1 MAPITPMWWFKEVPV
16 QLEAFVNIHHTV
28 IHKVPYPRNAQPQ
41 QFLAD
46 KTFDNQGGV
55 FASPNEYGKS
65 IAWRTKGN
73 ASILEL
79 ISLSSKDNTPTRQIA
94 FQFHAPIIPGI
105 HVGPLNPSGGICI
118 IVMTADGILY
128 RLHISSLS
136 RFVLR
141 DAPEEYVSA
150 AHINWN
156 TREPLQF
163 KYLGNRYAAVASAGG
178 CLHLIHS
185 SLLADDGSRHDHAHA
200 QVFDLFDDSHVIEKI
215 QHVSVFQNIFS
226 RVQSVLDTNLS
237 APAGSTEIKERL
249 NIVAMETY
257 TTHNDTLL
265 FALYQDRYIRVW
277 SMARRQCI
285 QAMRVP
291 PAANDSGLVQETIDS
306 SLRSHLG
313 IMFNPRMPWALRL
326 LAYIPTEN
334 DAQLSVYT
342 AKLNVARDIEF
353 TPGSITTLRQEV
365 AAGSSNNTT
374 NLVSM
379 NIVPNEGQSG
389 YTIWGLWER
398 HMRISARYLQIND
411 PVVEEQQYAQ
421 FLDRDLL
428 DGRWW
433 SVAMQVPL
441 SGFIKSM
448 SSIDDTEKDASAF
461 FADYV
466 FNSGRFSDRTVLLAL
481 RTMFGD
487 SKTFTL
493 DSHLHQSV
501 VEAFSVKTQEGA
513 SQYIK
518 EQNREQEIATWTLF
532 ISACAKI
539 DHDASVPLG
548 FSIAPDTGYMIVV
561 KQESLSFLAA
571 CDDSEIL
578 YHTFEDSQF
587 DAAQLLATPPS
598 QLRSTYPKLQDL
610 ALRQDTAK
618 IFRAMALLTRNL
630 NAKSTKILE
639 RGIAHLSAVGG
650 PRSFVEVFGQEYLAR
665 YIQKSDM
672 NRARNLVTSCR
683 NYSEVFKYIME
694 QLLLNSDNIPS
705 GFASKRCILPY
716 EALVASGIHQ
726 LASNRYAI
734 AQNFL
739 ILVTVLS
746 TSAPPCNQWRR
757 DETQFVSDAMHVAQS
772 LLALKWIS
780 SQSVGAPLSSTER
793 IEQQLEGMQVQDG
806 SRTELIPL
814 YRKSLT
820 GVLIKSLAPVGHKY
834 GSVEY
839 PLHLAIPRA
848 VSKFL
853 YQLGFLTIDNDSGCK
868 RYHFGFAQRLSEL
881 GETDLLANFLEIV
894 PMTSSLSYY
903 KGKVLLSQSKASEA
917 YEQFMALTASFGN
930 DIKDVE
936 QELDIVQLDYKGKV
950 SQGPAKL
957 EDYYTHLIRLFSET
971 NAHEQVIAV
980 AKLALAE
987 LSNENRAP
995 PTDKQVSD
1003 LLTPIFQSAMVTGA
1017 YETAYNAMMK
1027 FPNISTRKMHLHTF
1041 IKTLSETGNGPKLS
1055 LFPFTDLQ
1063 EEVERV
1069 LNKGARQ
1076 TPVLAHPNY
1085 HTILYAYY
1093 TYRGDYRNAAAT
1105 MCQYAM
1111 RLSRPSFPL
1120 DSINAKWGEIASAY
1134 LTAINS
1140 LQLAGP
1146 NSTWVSVTISDEH
1159 QSERS
1164 KRRRLSGDLRRHAEF
1179 SSSDVSSGPNIVQL
1193 TDMKQSYALAQ
1204 AKQKLRV
1211 VADGA
1216 VAQNLYVLDARDT
1229 SILLVRYGYIDEA
1242 TSLAL
1247 LFNQDLDII
1256 FDSLVDKY
1264 LTALTTEQE
1273 DLTGKDRMSESNWA
1287 SANKHRSALTLL
1299 SLQNYLERY
1308 DNAQSSYRYRL
1319 EVVERILSRN
1329 GDFNLQPWITL
1340 HYLSHNPEDLIRLYL
1355 KYGAVEKAAS
1365 FSSQVIQLALK
1376 SEELISK
1383 HPNAR
1388 WLPYSLLDETLKTL
1402 VEEIK
1407 EAKVRLGKKS
1417 MATNAGQDHLEKV
1430 LAGLEDVHRQLEQD
1444 IQAYLENVERESIF

>member
-1 MAPITPMWWFKEVPV
+1 MAPVAPMWWFKEVPV
-16 QLEAFVNIHHTV
+16 QLETFANVHHTV
-28 IHKVPYPRNAQPQ
+28 IHNVPYPRDAQPQ
-41 QFLAD
+41 QLPAD

-65 IAWRTKGN
+65 IAWRTKHN
-73 ASILEL
+73 ATVLEL

-94 FQFHAPIIPGI
+94 FKFHAPIIPGI

-118 IVMTADGILY
+118 IVMTADSILY
-128 RLHISSLS
+128 RLRISSLS

-141 DAPEEYVSA
+141 DAPEGYVSA
-150 AHINWN
+150 AQINWN
-156 TREPLQF
+156 TRNELLHF
-163 KYLGNRYAAVASAGG
+163 KYLGNRHAAVATSGG
-178 CLHLIHS
+178 YLHLIHS
-185 SLLADDGSRHDHAHA
+185 TLLADDGSMHDHAHV
-200 QVFDLFDDSHVIEKI
+200 QVFDLFDDHHVIEKI
-215 QHVSVFQNIFS
+215 QHVSVFQNIYS
-226 RVQSVLDTNLS
+226 RVQSALETNFT
-237 APAGSTEIKERL
+237 APTGSTEVKERM
-249 NIVAMETY
+249 NIVAMEAY

-265 FALYQDRYIRVW
+265 FTLYQDRYLRVW

-291 PAANDSGLVQETIDS
+291 PPASDSGLVQETIDS
-306 SLRSHLG
+306 SLRSYLG
-313 IMFNPRMPWALRL
+313 VMFNPRMPWALRL
-326 LAYIPTEN
+326 LTYIPTEN
-334 DAQLSVYT
+334 DAQLSIYT
-342 AKLNVARDIEF
+342 AKLNVAHDIEF
-353 TPGSITTLRQEV
+353 TQGSITTLRQEV

-379 NIVPNEGQSG
+379 NIMPNEGQSG

-411 PVVEEQQYAQ
+411 PVVEEQQYTQ
-421 FLDRDLL
+421 FSERDLL
-428 DGRWW
+428 EGRWW

-448 SSIDDTEKDASAF
+448 SSIDDSEKDASAF

-466 FNSGRFSDRTVLLAL
+466 FNSGRFSDRTILLAL
-481 RTMFGD
+481 RSLFGD

-493 DSHLHQSV
+493 DSHLHQNV
-501 VEAFSVKTQEGA
+501 VDAFSVKTPETA
-513 SQYIK
+513 SQFVK

-587 DAAQLLATPPS
+587 DAAQFLATPPS

-618 IFRAMALLTRNL
+618 IFRAMSLLTHNL

-650 PRSFVEVFGQEYLAR
+650 PKLFVEVFGQEYLAR
-665 YIQKSDM
+665 YIQNSEM

-683 NYSEVFKYIME
+683 NYSEVFKYILE

-757 DETQFVSDAMHVAQS
+757 DETLFVSDAMNVAQS

-793 IEQQLEGMQVQDG
+793 IEQQLEGIQLQDG
-806 SRTELIPL
+806 SRTELTPL

-820 GVLIKSLAPVGHKY
+820 GVLLKSLAPTGHKY

-853 YQLGFLTIDNDSGCK
+853 YQLGFLSIDHDTGCK
-868 RYHFGFAQRLSEL
+868 KYHFGFAQRLSEL

-903 KGKVLLSQSKASEA
+903 KGKVLLSQSKTAEA

-936 QELDIVQLDYKGKV
+936 QELDIVQLDYKGKI
-950 SQGPAKL
+950 SRGPAKL
-957 EDYYTHLIRLFSET
+957 EDYYTHLIRLFSER

-995 PTDKQVSD
+995 PSEKQVTD

-1027 FPNISTRKMHLHTF
+1027 FPSISTRKMHLQTF
-1041 IKTLSETGNGPKLS
+1041 IKTLSETGHGAKLS

-1063 EEVERV
+1063 DEVERA

-1076 TPVLAHPNY
+1076 TPALTQPNY

-1093 TYRGDYRNAAAT
+1093 IYRGDYRNAAAT

-1111 RLSRPSFPL
+1111 MLSRPSYPL
-1120 DSINAKWGEIASAY
+1120 ETVNAKWGEIASAY
-1134 LTAINS
+1134 LAAINS

-1146 NSTWVSVTISDEH
+1146 SSTWVSVAVSDDH

-1164 KRRRLSGDLRRHAEF
+1164 KRRRLSGDLHRHAEF

-1193 TDMKQSYALAQ
+1193 AEMRQSYALAL
-1204 AKQKLRV
+1204 AKQKLRL

-1216 VAQNLYVLDARDT
+1216 VAQNARDT

-1264 LTALTTEQE
+1264 LAALTTEQE
-1273 DLTGKDRMSESNWA
+1273 DLTGKDRTNES
-1287 SANKHRSALTLL
+1287 SRTLANKFRSASTLL
-1299 SLQNYLERY
+1299 SLQNYLDRY
-1308 DNAQSSYRYRL
+1308 DNAESNYRYRL

-1329 GDFNLQPWITL
+1329 GDFNLQPWLTL

-1355 KYGAVEKAAS
+1355 KYGAVEKAAA

-1388 WLPYSLLDETLKTL
+1388 WLPYSLLDETLRTL
-1402 VEEIK
+1402 VDEIK
-1407 EAKVRLGKKS
+1407 GAKARMGASKS
-1417 MATNAGQDHLEKV
+1417 TASVQQEYLEKA
-1430 LAGLEDVHRQLEQD
+1430 LSGLEDVHQQLEQD
-1444 IQAYLENVERESIF
+1444 IQLYLENVERESIF

>member
-1 MAPITPMWWFKEVPV
+1 
-16 QLEAFVNIHHTV
+16 
-28 IHKVPYPRNAQPQ
+28 
-41 QFLAD
+41 
-46 KTFDNQGGV
+46 
-55 FASPNEYGKS
+55 
-65 IAWRTKGN
+65 
-73 ASILEL
+73 
-79 ISLSSKDNTPTRQIA
+79 
-94 FQFHAPIIPGI
+94 
-105 HVGPLNPSGGICI
+105 
-118 IVMTADGILY
+118 
-128 RLHISSLS
+128 
-136 RFVLR
+136 
-141 DAPEEYVSA
+141 
-150 AHINWN
+150 
-156 TREPLQF
+156 
-163 KYLGNRYAAVASAGG
+163 
-178 CLHLIHS
+178 
-185 SLLADDGSRHDHAHA
+185 
-200 QVFDLFDDSHVIEKI
+200 
-215 QHVSVFQNIFS
+215 
-226 RVQSVLDTNLS
+226 
-237 APAGSTEIKERL
+237 
-249 NIVAMETY
+249 
-257 TTHNDTLL
+257 
-265 FALYQDRYIRVW
+265 
-277 SMARRQCI
+277 
-285 QAMRVP
+285 
-291 PAANDSGLVQETIDS
+291 
-306 SLRSHLG
+306 
-313 IMFNPRMPWALRL
+313 
-326 LAYIPTEN
+326 
-334 DAQLSVYT
+334 
-342 AKLNVARDIEF
+342 
-353 TPGSITTLRQEV
+353 
-365 AAGSSNNTT
+365 
-374 NLVSM
+374 M

-389 YTIWGLWER
+389 YAIWGLWER

-411 PVVEEQQYAQ
+411 PVVEERQYAQ

-466 FNSGRFSDRTVLLAL
+466 FNSGRFSDRTILLAL

-501 VEAFSVKTQEGA
+501 VEAFSVKTQEAA

-561 KQESLSFLAA
+561 KQESLGFLAA
-571 CDDSEIL
+571 CDDLEIL

-618 IFRAMALLTRNL
+618 IFRAMSLLTRNL

-950 SQGPAKL
+950 GQGPAKL

-1003 LLTPIFQSAMVTGA
+1003 LLTPIFQSAIVTGA

-1027 FPNISTRKMHLHTF
+1027 FPNIST
-1041 IKTLSETGNGPKLS
+1041 
-1055 LFPFTDLQ
+1055 
-1063 EEVERV
+1063 
-1069 LNKGARQ
+1069 
-1076 TPVLAHPNY
+1076 
-1085 HTILYAYY
+1085 
-1093 TYRGDYRNAAAT
+1093 
-1105 MCQYAM
+1105 
-1111 RLSRPSFPL
+1111 
-1120 DSINAKWGEIASAY
+1120 
-1134 LTAINS
+1134 
-1140 LQLAGP
+1140 
-1146 NSTWVSVTISDEH
+1146 
-1159 QSERS
+1159 
-1164 KRRRLSGDLRRHAEF
+1164 
-1179 SSSDVSSGPNIVQL
+1179 
-1193 TDMKQSYALAQ
+1193 
-1204 AKQKLRV
+1204 
-1211 VADGA
+1211 
-1216 VAQNLYVLDARDT
+1216 
-1229 SILLVRYGYIDEA
+1229 
-1242 TSLAL
+1242 
-1247 LFNQDLDII
+1247 
-1256 FDSLVDKY
+1256 
-1264 LTALTTEQE
+1264 
-1273 DLTGKDRMSESNWA
+1273 
-1287 SANKHRSALTLL
+1287 
-1299 SLQNYLERY
+1299 
-1308 DNAQSSYRYRL
+1308 
-1319 EVVERILSRN
+1319 
-1329 GDFNLQPWITL
+1329 
-1340 HYLSHNPEDLIRLYL
+1340 
-1355 KYGAVEKAAS
+1355 
-1365 FSSQVIQLALK
+1365 
-1376 SEELISK
+1376 
-1383 HPNAR
+1383 
-1388 WLPYSLLDETLKTL
+1388 
-1402 VEEIK
+1402 
-1407 EAKVRLGKKS
+1407 
-1417 MATNAGQDHLEKV
+1417 
-1430 LAGLEDVHRQLEQD
+1430 
-1444 IQAYLENVERESIF
+1444 

>member
-16 QLEAFVNIHHTV
+16 QLETFVNIHHTV

-466 FNSGRFSDRTVLLAL
+466 FNSGRFSDRTILLAL

-501 VEAFSVKTQEGA
+501 VEAFSVKTQEAA

-548 FSIAPDTGYMIVV
+548 FSIAPDTGYMIV
-561 KQESLSFLAA
+561 
-571 CDDSEIL
+571 
-578 YHTFEDSQF
+578 
-587 DAAQLLATPPS
+587 
-598 QLRSTYPKLQDL
+598 LRSTYPKLQDL

-950 SQGPAKL
+950 GQGPAKL

-1085 HTILYAYY
+1085 HTILYTYY

-1111 RLSRPSFPL
+1111 KLSRPSFPL

-1308 DNAQSSYRYRL
+1308 DNAQSNYRYRL

-1417 MATNAGQDHLEKV
+1417 TATNAGQEHLEKV